1 MKNLILSIL
10 LDPTF
15 ILSDYLQDGL
25 YPECSYV
32 IVDQDGWK
40 THMNQDGKVISMTPK
55 SKHNDKMGFHELPRK
70 DIETSQNT
78 ESFTGHE
85 DAR

>member
-10 LDPTF
+10 LLPTF

-40 THMNQDGKVISMTPK
+40 IHMNQDGKNNIYD
-55 SKHNDKMGFHELPRK
+55 SKK
-70 DIETSQNT
+70 
-78 ESFTGHE
+78 
-85 DAR
+85 